1 LFFKKNTLIWTQ
13 SLLMGTTAQSFSY
26 PLPKI
31 SNIETSVS
39 VELVLVHMQQKDPK
53 RSTGNHTQRDP
64 SLLFISWYTT
74 TSTTTNMYNNNMY
87 NNMYNNN
94 VPAAVDFR
102 HGARHGVAKGG
113 GVAFGSSQR

>member
-1 LFFKKNTLIWTQ
+1 
-13 SLLMGTTAQSFSY
+13 MGTTAQSFPY
-26 PLPKI
+26 PLLKI

-39 VELVLVHMQQKDPK
+39 VELVLVHMQQKDPT
-53 RSTGNHTQRDP
+53 RSTGYHTQRDP

-74 TSTTTNMYNNNMY
+74 NMYNTMY

-113 GVAFGSSQR
+113 GVAFGAPQR